1 MEGLI
6 AYDWPGNVRQLR
18 NLLQR
23 LVVTTPAAVILPEH
37 LPGPLGELADG
48 PGQFSMTLGSSL
60 QEVEAEF
67 IRQTLQR
74 LTGNRREAAAIL
86 GISVRSLQ
94 YKLKRYNIT
103 TK

>member
-1 MEGLI
+1 
-6 AYDWPGNVRQLR
+6 
-18 NLLQR
+18 
-23 LVVTTPAAVILPEH
+23 
-37 LPGPLGELADG
+37 
-48 PGQFSMTLGSSL
+48 MTLGSSL
-60 QEVEAEF
+60 QEVEAEL

>member
-1 MEGLI
+1 SASAGTI
-6 AYDWPGNVRQLR
+6 
-18 NLLQR
+18 
-23 LVVTTPAAVILPEH
+23 ILPAH

-103 TK
+103 AK